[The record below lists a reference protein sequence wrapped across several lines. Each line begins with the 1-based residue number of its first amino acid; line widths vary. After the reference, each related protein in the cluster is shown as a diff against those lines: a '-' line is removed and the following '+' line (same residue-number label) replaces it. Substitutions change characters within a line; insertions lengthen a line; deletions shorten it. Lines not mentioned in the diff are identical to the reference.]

1 MSAALASAQPSAKDL
16 ERLAL
21 NINPGG
27 WAVEQQRPIATL
39 LGSCVA
45 VCLYDPK
52 LRLGGMNHFL
62 LPSRKG
68 TDQDDTDVILAGDYS
83 MEILVNSLLGKGAR
97 KERLIAK
104 AFGGGTI
111 LSSIRMA
118 IGERN
123 AEFAREWLNR
133 EGIALAAS
141 DFLGPWSRKV
151 IFDPATGDA
160 WCRRIPITQAI
171 AAEVTQAEQAYESTL
186 TAPPKVAKKVEL
198 F

>member
-1 MSAALASAQPSAKDL
+1 MPAFSATQDPTAKDL

-27 WAVEQQRPIATL
+27 WAVEQRRPIATL

-45 VCLYDPK
+45 VCLYDPV
-52 LRLGGMNHFL
+52 LHLGGMNHFL
-62 LPSRKG
+62 LPSRGKAS
-68 TDQDDTDVILAGDYS
+68 QDDTDVILAGDYS

-97 KERLIAK
+97 KERLVAK

-111 LSSIRMA
+111 VTSIRMA

-123 AEFAREWLNR
+123 AGFAKEWLER
-133 EGIALAAS
+133 EGIHLVAS

-151 IFDPATGDA
+151 IFDPATGDV
-160 WCRRIPITQAI
+160 WCRRLAITQAL
-171 AAEVTQAEQAYESTL
+171 AAEVNKAEQAYESTL
-186 TAPPKVAKKVEL
+186 VAPPKVAKKVEL